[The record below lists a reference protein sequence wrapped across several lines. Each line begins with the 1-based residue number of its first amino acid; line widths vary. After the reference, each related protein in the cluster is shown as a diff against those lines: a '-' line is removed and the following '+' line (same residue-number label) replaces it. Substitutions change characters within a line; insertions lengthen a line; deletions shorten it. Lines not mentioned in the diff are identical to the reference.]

1 MWFSRPAVLIMA
13 HPGSLRRGNNA
24 GQLVVED
31 ANFSGIIIDQQHVRV
46 DILDNIKNLYASCN
60 LSECVFQMLGLFPS
74 QNAIAMG
81 DKEYHSA
88 VNIGATMK
96 ARYNNWR
103 HQGW

>member
-1 MWFSRPAVLIMA
+1 MVLRIL
-13 HPGSLRRGNNA
+13 SLTPRDSDEARRGVPA
-24 GQLVVED
+24 LPSAARCLECGVLLIWKRVE
-31 ANFSGIIIDQQHVRV
+31 Q
-46 DILDNIKNLYASCN
+46 K
-60 LSECVFQMLGLFPS
+60 LGLFPT
-74 QNAIAMG
+74 QHAIAMG

>member
-1 MWFSRPAVLIMA
+1 MNWLK
-13 HPGSLRRGNNA
+13 HWNT
-24 GQLVVED
+24 
-31 ANFSGIIIDQQHVRV
+31 NFEITLQ
-46 DILDNIKNLYASCN
+46 K
-60 LSECVFQMLGLFPS
+60 LGLFPS
-74 QNAIAMG
+74 HNAIAMG